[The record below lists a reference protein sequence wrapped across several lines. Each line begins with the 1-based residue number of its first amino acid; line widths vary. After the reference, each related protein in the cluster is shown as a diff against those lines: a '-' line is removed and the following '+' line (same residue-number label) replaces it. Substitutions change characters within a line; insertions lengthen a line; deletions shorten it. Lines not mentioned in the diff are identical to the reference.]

1 MENNNILFFML
12 ARGGSN
18 VIPKKNLSEIN
29 GISLI
34 GIRENSAISDDFFA
48 SSVISTDNDEIDE
61 KIELDTVE

>member
-1 MENNNILFFML
+1 ML
-12 ARGGSN
+12 ASGGSN

-34 GIRENSAISDDFFA
+34 GIRENSAISYDFFA